1 MKAHD
6 FDAFLEKQLKK
17 PEFKRA
23 YDELKNEYD
32 LAAQIIRFRINRNLT
47 QAQLAQLVGTSQ
59 PAIARLESGS
69 HRNVTLSFV
78 YRVAKALDLQ
88 PELTFRDVRSSRH
101 GSYTRRKKH
110 ASLQVMGTKKA
121 KPIMS

>member
-6 FDAFLEKQLKK
+6 FDTFLERQLRKPDFKK
-17 PEFKRA
+17 A
-23 YDELKNEYD
+23 YDELKDEYD

-69 HRNVTLSFV
+69 HRNVTLSFL

-88 PELTFRDVRSSRH
+88 PELTFREIKGRRRVSSPWGQKR
-101 GSYTRRKKH
+101 
-110 ASLQVMGTKKA
+110 ASLQVTSARKVKQ
-121 KPIMS
+121 PVS

>member
-6 FDAFLEKQLKK
+6 FDTFLERQLRKPDFKK
-17 PEFKRA
+17 A
-23 YDELKNEYD
+23 YDELKDEYD

-69 HRNVTLSFV
+69 HRNVTLSFL

-88 PELTFRDVRSSRH
+88 PELTFREIKGRRRVSSPW
-101 GSYTRRKKH
+101 G
-110 ASLQVMGTKKA
+110 
-121 KPIMS
+121 